1 MQILAAVLL
10 VLGAFFMLLGALGLA
25 RFPDVYL
32 RMQATSKA
40 STLGV
45 ALMMLGVACQAGSW
59 AVTSK
64 ALLIIAFFFLTSPV
78 AAYVMARAAY
88 FKGTPLWEGTLRDEL
103 RPRREALRAQEERE
117 DRPRNLST

>member
-88 FKGTPLWEGTLRDEL
+88 FKGTPLWEGTQQDEL
-103 RPRREALRAQEERE
+103 RPRRESLRQNAGE
-117 DRPRNLST
+117 DPGQP